1 MKKKEALYVLVGA
14 FLAVVPPRAFAAL
27 YVEQPARAQESVE
40 DMLADF
46 VADFRSDP
54 FADNPITFGIRV
66 KDAERPDWHVFAGGR
81 EDGEAE
87 AIVELAEGLPPDPA
101 PYYVTD
107 LATLTA
113 IHAGELASLTAMG
126 KAFSTDF
133 APLDIEIMDGFR
145 STLEFGNQLTRLNF
159 HFWTRGLPE
168 LVRFGE
174 GATTRELH
182 GGNAILLYY
191 QSGFRSG
198 WFKIEAGQ
206 HVNES
211 EAMQTNPFPSMI
223 IGTKGG
229 IHCRIGG
236 KEMELTENV
245 AIWIG
250 PGVTHEFW
258 VEEGEEPGEGILL
271 MFGEGA

>member
-1 MKKKEALYVLVGA
+1 MKTREALYLLAGV
-14 FLAVVPPRAFAAL
+14 FLAVVP
-27 YVEQPARAQESVE
+27 ARALAAIRVEHAARTQESVE
-40 DMLADF
+40 DMLHDF

-66 KDAERPDWHVFAGGR
+66 KDAERPDWHVFVGGR
-81 EDGEAE
+81 EDGDAE

-113 IHAGELASLTAMG
+113 IHAGDLASLTAMG

-133 APLDIEIMDGFR
+133 APLDIELMDGFM
-145 STLEFGNQLTRLNF
+145 STQEIGNQLTRLNF

-168 LVRFGE
+168 LIRFGE

-191 QSGFRSG
+191 QSGFRSS

-206 HVNES
+206 HVNEP

-250 PGVTHEFW
+250 PGVSHEFW